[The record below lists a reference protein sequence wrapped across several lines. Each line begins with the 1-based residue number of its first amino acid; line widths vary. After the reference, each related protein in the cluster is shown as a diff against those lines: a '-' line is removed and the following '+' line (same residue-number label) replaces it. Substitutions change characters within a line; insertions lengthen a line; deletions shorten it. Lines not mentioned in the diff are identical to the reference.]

1 MRKVYAFPPKR
12 IATISDAVVQ
22 KFAVMRFALSLML
35 AGDTA
40 LRLVRIICAISLS
53 LRGEVSIMTRH
64 FSADL

>member
-1 MRKVYAFPPKR
+1 MHKVYAFPPKR

-22 KFAVMRFALSLML
+22 KFAVMRFVLSLIRWCE
-35 AGDTA
+35 AA

-53 LRGEVSIMTRH
+53 LGGEISIMTRH